1 MKNLLVARVA
11 VVGDEDVD
19 NGRTPVRVTGAG
31 I

>member
-11 VVGDEDVD
+11 VVGDEDVE
-19 NGRTPVRVTGAG
+19 NGRTLGRVTGAR